1 VGWLAPGETV
11 RLCVLSSGFR
21 VLTVGTVRALLIA
34 VMVVGGIGFVT
45 MLVYV
50 LWQ

>member
-1 VGWLAPGETV
+1 V
-11 RLCVLSSGFR
+11 CS
-21 VLTVGTVRALLIA
+21 TVGTVRVLFIAL
-34 VMVVGGIGFVT
+34 MVVGGIGFVT